1 MEDRNTKYFHGVMI
15 IRRKRNKYHMLKD
28 ANDNWISDHTQLDV
42 MITCFYKALY
52 FDDDLYI
59 PFVVAGAFPQW
70 EVKDLQRMMASPE

>member
-1 MEDRNTKYFHGVMI
+1 
-15 IRRKRNKYHMLKD
+15 MLKD

-59 PFVVAGAFPQW
+59 PFVVAGAFPQR